1 MIVKLILQ
9 LIVKVPISISLDIK
23 NVIDSNLIKK
33 VSKENKIKFLTAY
46 DINLLNANGNYLTN
60 IDDDIIVYIP
70 LNDSYKENDRLY

>member
-33 VSKENKIKFLTAY
+33 VSKENKIKFLNAY